1 MRQFGIDVPEL
12 PGARDSSLDALD
24 VLFRDAGFE
33 SVATRSI
40 EVTLRYSSFDEF
52 WQAQTPSYSP
62 TTRIIA
68 AMTTS
73 ECARLK
79 ETVREGLSVH
89 GDGGIEYSARAHAIQ
104 ARVPG

>member
-1 MRQFGIDVPEL
+1 MRQFGADVPEL
-12 PGARDSSLDALD
+12 PGTRDSSLDALD
-24 VLFRDAGFE
+24 ALFRDAGFE
-33 SVATRSI
+33 RVATRSI
-40 EVTLRYSSFDEF
+40 EVTLRYPSFDEF

-79 ETVREGLSVH
+79 KTVREGLPVH
-89 GDGGIEYSARAHAIQ
+89 ADGGIEYSARAHAIQ